1 MRFLVA
7 GLVLIVVGI
16 GLTEYTRRHPSED
29 KKAGTEKAKKVKSA
43 PTAPP
48 TMTAL
53 IETVAAAPDA
63 AAPADSFDLAGLL
76 TSTGDVT
83 PGFSPLLRGAVKARE
98 LHGTAD
104 GAVMVLE
111 KSGATALV
119 RIPASGAPTVLTVR
133 TTAISTVSFDPKDN
147 RLVWGEGGTVKS
159 IAAAGGEV
167 KTHIAFTRALVTS
180 VASHGGLVVA
190 ALVPRDGDPF
200 AADPNGAV
208 VSIDDGEAKL
218 IATEQIRPREVLYD
232 GKDEAFFV
240 AGYPSGLTRVALD
253 GSFTARIAERADG
266 PVALE
271 PGAITYRFPQASSP
285 ELKRG
290 GRSGGSLKTVAR
302 VDVEWLAVQ
311 NGVVRYTTTGIAPR
325 LFESKP
331 DDEAGVEL
339 AAIKGVV
346 KGLAW
351 TGEKTWLLTAD
362 DDGVVTLQV
371 K

>member
-7 GLVLIVVGI
+7 GLVLIALGV
-16 GLTEYTRRHPSED
+16 GLTEYTRRHPSET
-29 KKAGTEKAKKVKSA
+29 KKAEATGAKKVKAA

-53 IETVAAAPDA
+53 IETVAPAPDTAAPTDTFDVESLRA
-63 AAPADSFDLAGLL
+63 AKGEVA
-76 TSTGDVT
+76 
-83 PGFSPLLRGAVKARE
+83 PGFSSLLRGAVKGRE
-98 LHGTAD
+98 LRAIGD
-104 GAVMVLE
+104 GVVVLLE
-111 KSGATALV
+111 RTGASALV
-119 RIPASGAPTVLTVR
+119 RVSRAGEPTVLSVR
-133 TTAISTVSFDPKDN
+133 TEPVSSVTFDPKGD
-147 RLVWGEGGTVKS
+147 RLVWGEGGSVKS
-159 IAAAGGEV
+159 VAVSGGEV
-167 KTHIAFTRALVTS
+167 KTLLTFARALVTS
-180 VASHGGLVVA
+180 VAAHGGTVVA

-208 VSIDDGEAKL
+208 VSLVDGEVKL
-218 IATEQIRPREVLYD
+218 IATEQIRPREVLFD

-290 GRSGGSLKTVAR
+290 GRSGGAVKTVAR
-302 VDVEWLAVQ
+302 VDAEWLAVQ
-311 NGVVRYTTTGIAPR
+311 DGAVRYTTTGIAPR
-325 LFESKP
+325 LFEAKP
-331 DDEAGVEL
+331 DAETGVEL
-339 AAIKGVV
+339 AALKGAV

-351 TGEKTWLLTAD
+351 VGETTWLLTVD
-362 DDGVVTLQV
+362 DEGLTTLQV